1 METLDKTIH
10 TAEQCNSAL
19 VAVSDALYVIGGKWR
34 LRIIIAL
41 AEGNS
46 RFNEIQRKLNGIS
59 AKVLSNELREME
71 TNGLIKRNVYTDT
84 PVVVEYVL
92 TDYSKTLDDV
102 IMALKNWGETH
113 RERIR
118 LGI

>member
-1 METLDKTIH
+1 METMEAIH
-10 TAEQCNSAL
+10 TPEQCTSAIM
-19 VAVSDALYVIGGKWR
+19 AVGDALYVIGGKWR
-34 LRIIIAL
+34 LRIIVAL
-41 AEGNS
+41 IEGNG

-59 AKVLSNELREME
+59 AKVLSSELREME
-71 TNGLIKRNVYTDT
+71 VNGLIKRNVYTDT

-92 TDYSKTLDDV
+92 TDYSKTLDGV

-118 LGI
+118 QGI